1 MDYGMMNTI
10 DIVTDDQAMIIAD
23 LMIERYGFKEFDY
36 IWKVLLPEFLVH
48 HHATLKGISHKEAE
62 INLRTGKAKK
72 PRGKAASNSGAETI
86 SAAKRR
92 KEKALQ
98 AEERAETV
106 EILGQLANDT
116 AETISAAKRRKEKAL
131 QAEERAETVE
141 ILGQLAN
148 DTEEEAPNGDNDP
161 DDEDINSGSFE
172 AAVEGVV
179 KKHMAEV
186 NTRLAAIEVTMQ
198 AFVQRKTD
206 KARRRLSEVQQ
217 AGSSRDSPFPEAVG
231 AAMRSL
237 TGYSP
242 HTSNDSWTDY
252 GLQTFPSPPPQ
263 SPFIPSP
270 HPSSTI
276 TSLLPPST
284 ITSPPPSST
293 ITSPPASSTI
303 TSPPAASST
312 ITSPPAASSTITSA
326 PPAQNNGSQQSTQMV
341 SVGNPARGVAVTSAQ
356 MAKAWGTSST
366 TNTARARA
374 MAGFLFST
382 SEMTNNSVN
391 GDAEKGWGKLD
402 QNRVEAI
409 IEWTTEVATTSLT
422 RQALISAL
430 NGKCRN
436 ALAVTTAHHYSF
448 GDKSGAIRV

>member
-1 MDYGMMNTI
+1 MVNCQSIHEQEQSRVITPR
-10 DIVTDDQAMIIAD
+10 QQ
-23 LMIERYGFKEFDY
+23 K
-36 IWKVLLPEFLVH
+36 KVLVTT
-48 HHATLKGISHKEAE
+48 ATQTDHTQQKE
-62 INLRTGKAKK
+62 
-72 PRGKAASNSGAETI
+72 
-86 SAAKRR
+86 
-92 KEKALQ
+92 
-98 AEERAETV
+98 
-106 EILGQLANDT
+106 
-116 AETISAAKRRKEKAL
+116 
-131 QAEERAETVE
+131 
-141 ILGQLAN
+141 
-148 DTEEEAPNGDNDP
+148 
-161 DDEDINSGSFE
+161 FE

-293 ITSPPASSTI
+293 ITSPP
-303 TSPPAASST
+303 PSST

-436 ALAVTTAHHYSF
+436 VRNPPPKAKAS
-448 GDKSGAIRV
+448 KSSE